1 MSQIPTLRQI
11 QYFIAVADTLSFS
24 RAAELC
30 NVTQS
35 TLSAGLNDLELILD
49 EKLFDR
55 SSRNVALTR
64 MGHDLIDPARNL
76 LNGAEEFVHAAR
88 RHRAPLSGPLTLGV
102 IPTIAPYL
110 LPRILPKL
118 QKQFPQLELNLRE
131 DTTAR
136 LLDAMAKNQIDA
148 VLMAFPFDTPG
159 MEQLGL
165 WHEPFFIAQPAT
177 HKAPRSKPATLDDLA
192 GQDILLLDDGHCLRD
207 HAMAACRL
215 QSKAQKKTFGATS
228 LPTLIQMVGHG
239 YGLTLLP
246 AMAVDLKN
254 PPPGIVLRPFAS
266 PQPTREVGLCWRKN
280 SPRATEFRLLGEFV
294 VKWAR
299 GR

>member
-76 LNGAEEFVHAAR
+76 LTGAEEFVHAAR

-102 IPTIAPYL
+102 IPTIAP
-110 LPRILPKL
+110 LP
-118 QKQFPQLELNLRE
+118 
-131 DTTAR
+131 
-136 LLDAMAKNQIDA
+136 A
-148 VLMAFPFDTPG
+148 VYML
-159 MEQLGL
+159 
-165 WHEPFFIAQPAT
+165 QPAGAMFQSSVT
-177 HKAPRSKPATLDDLA
+177 
-192 GQDILLLDDGHCLRD
+192 ILTTR
-207 HAMAACRL
+207 
-215 QSKAQKKTFGATS
+215 
-228 LPTLIQMVGHG
+228 
-239 YGLTLLP
+239 
-246 AMAVDLKN
+246 
-254 PPPGIVLRPFAS
+254 PPPWALKCGRAAVSVL
-266 PQPTREVGLCWRKN
+266 
-280 SPRATEFRLLGEFV
+280 
-294 VKWAR
+294 
-299 GR
+299 